1 MLKMKKFLA
10 SILALAMVLGMTLA
24 VSAEESTNIPEATDT
39 ATATVENVE
48 AGAEVTAYQIVK
60 GRYNDYGFLGYEK
73 TNASL
78 NIGDVKAPTAEE
90 VTEIARAINDSSITF
105 KTEEV
110 KTMTASGSTYTA
122 ELGAGYWIVLV
133 RGTVNVYNPMIIGM
147 HYYTADDEGNP
158 TSSGSNAIL
167 QDANMSDEVWDTT
180 KLAGQ
185 DAYAKMSNI
194 DIDKKITSSEKKTD
208 IVGDVAYGDTIS
220 FEITTTV
227 PDYSEEFTSAVFKI
241 TDTLDNGLDLDAETI
256 VVTVTG
262 AKEAP
267 EKDTDYTVTSSEHG
281 FVVEFASEWLLKN
294 GTAAVKVVYS
304 AEVNDKATTNF
315 VPNKNEAY
323 LTYTNNPGET
333 EDTEKE
339 ITRHYTFEIDGAV
352 NGTNSEVTEEILKM
366 GTQIINGEEVTA
378 ALSGAKFAIRKAG
391 TTDVIAYATSDKEGL
406 LNFKGLDADVD
417 YEIYEVEAPNGWT
430 INETIYTARITA
442 TYNNDGTL
450 QKYEVKITNNK
461 DEKEATSIHEEKV
474 LEEVK
479 TIVVGNAT
487 TDIPNTKLVNLPS
500 TGGIGTTIFTVAG
513 CAIMIVAA
521 FFFFANRRKENN

>member
-24 VSAEESTNIPEATDT
+24 VSAEESTNIPKATDK
-39 ATATVENVE
+39 ATAIVENVE
-48 AGAEVTAYQIVK
+48 ADAEVVAYQIVK

-90 VTEIARAINDSSITF
+90 VTEIARAINANSITF

-133 RGTVNVYNPMIIGM
+133 RDTVNVYNPMIIGM
-147 HYYTADDEGNP
+147 HYYTADNEGNP

-167 QDANMSDEVWDTT
+167 QDATMSDKVWDTT

-194 DIDKKITSSEKKTD
+194 EIDKKITSADAKTD
-208 IVGDVAYGDTIS
+208 IVGDVAYGDVVS

-227 PDYSEEFTSAVFKI
+227 PDYSKEFTSAVFTI
-241 TDTLDNGLDLDAETI
+241 TDKMDAGLTLGDVN
-256 VVTVTG
+256 VTVTG
-262 AKEAP
+262 NKTEP
-267 EKDTDYTVTSSEHG
+267 VYTTTPDADGHG
-281 FVVEFASEWLLKN
+281 FVVAFDSAWLLAN
-294 GTAAVKVVYS
+294 GAAQVKVTYD
-304 AEVNDKATTNF
+304 ATVNENATTNF

-333 EDTEKE
+333 EDTDKE
-339 ITRHYTFEIDGAV
+339 VTRHYTFEIDGV
-352 NGTNSEVTEEILKM
+352 INGSKSEVTEEIRKM
-366 GTQIINGEEVTA
+366 GTQIINGQEVTNPLA
-378 ALSGAKFAIRKAG
+378 GAKFAIREKG
-391 TTDVIAYATSDKEGL
+391 STEVIAYATSTAEGL

-417 YEIYEVEAPNGWT
+417 YEIYEVEAPNG
-430 INETIYTARITA
+430 
-442 TYNNDGTL
+442 
-450 QKYEVKITNNK
+450 
-461 DEKEATSIHEEKV
+461 
-474 LEEVK
+474 
-479 TIVVGNAT
+479 
-487 TDIPNTKLVNLPS
+487 
-500 TGGIGTTIFTVAG
+500 
-513 CAIMIVAA
+513 
-521 FFFFANRRKENN
+521 